1 MTPFTL
7 GSGPRKILLSGYTGN
22 CCQSGPW
29 FNGRVLVSQTDM
41 TNGKRAK
48 PYCTKDIRNLLRA
61 YNLLVATRDD
71 ERAIVGRISR
81 GWLQSEREDWLPL
94 SDIKPCVFETVR
106 GREILC
112 ESMRPDLDANPESVG
127 IEALL
132 AQLPFSDKL
141 INSNS
146 LAKLEP
152 SIAAEVLLGVMLLGV
167 QRFGN
172 RRSGSARL
180 EHDVIIAAM
189 VRDTIG
195 LTDRYSAVLP
205 GKCRKITY
213 DAIGELFG
221 DNVRRIVEDIKKYQ
235 AQFSEAF
242 DKGST
247 AGLVL
252 PRPYATVIAAI
263 EASSLRLIARA
274 AGDEILANLD
284 EAKKAEVR
292 ALGIDCDSEFP
303 EYVWLDLQHKKTRAA
318 LALEGVDYGAL
329 AEPLEHTL
337 MMSVHDVLEQ
347 PHKRRRLVGRR
358 GKAVNEMHNS
368 LPLVESF
375 NASEN
380 FNSIATLHIAALEMM
395 QYLEKG
401 RRKSACTMLGHSLR
415 IAAVAE
421 ELFGETLEPSFA
433 ATAILH
439 DVVEDGCRPVAGYD
453 QSLNNIKRR
462 FGGPLAAMVAELTDA
477 ESGVAAQQK
486 AEATLLC
493 DSLIMP
499 EQQYNFDRFTEM
511 DIQPTATH
519 EPYTLGGII
528 TKIID
533 TAISEEE
540 GIRDPDVMSSW
551 WKHSGIRI
559 YWSYHVRGRVVRPLL
574 VKLTQEI
581 ERYESGS
588 ENAASIL
595 NDELVAKLRALIE
608 FSITSSNNYAV
619 QNLAIIAHEYGLSAE
634 ERASMIDTFFNVQVD
649 QAKFQKDIVDTL
661 LVEHRLKTNI
671 RSGAVPSENYVA
683 LYAKTAGAQPKPDA
697 NTFVRYRD
705 AALQRTRIAEYAIQV
720 S

>member
-1 MTPFTL
+1 
-7 GSGPRKILLSGYTGN
+7 
-22 CCQSGPW
+22 
-29 FNGRVLVSQTDM
+29 M
-41 TNGKRAK
+41 TNGARVM
-48 PYCTKDIRNLLRA
+48 PSCTKHIRNLLRA

-71 ERAIVGRISR
+71 ERAIVGRVSR
-81 GWLQSEREDWLPL
+81 NWLQSEREDWLRL
-94 SDIKPCVFETVR
+94 SDIPTGVFSTVR

-112 ESMRPDLDANPESVG
+112 EALMPDLDVNPETAN
-127 IEALL
+127 IEPLL
-132 AQLPFSDKL
+132 QQLPFSDKL

-146 LAKLEP
+146 IAKLEP

-167 QRFGN
+167 QHFGN
-172 RRSGSARL
+172 RRCGSVRL
-180 EHDVIIAAM
+180 DHNLIVAAM
-189 VRDTIG
+189 IRDTIG
-195 LTDRYSAVLP
+195 LTDQYSAVLP
-205 GKCRKITY
+205 GKCKKVTYKKISHV
-213 DAIGELFG
+213 FG
-221 DNVRRIVEDIKKYQ
+221 DDVCTHVKAIKQYQ
-235 AQFSEAF
+235 QEF
-242 DKGST
+242 DAAYAADNTGRLS
-247 AGLVL
+247 L
-252 PRPYATVIAAI
+252 PRPYASVIAAI
-263 EASSLRLIARA
+263 EASQLRLVARA

-284 EAKKAEVR
+284 DQKKAEVR
-292 ALGIDCDSEFP
+292 MLGIDCDSEFP
-303 EYVWLDLQHKKTRAA
+303 EHEWLALHYRRTECA

-337 MMSVHDVLEQ
+337 MMAVSDVLEQ
-347 PHKRRRLVGRR
+347 PQKRRRLIGRR
-358 GKAVNEMHNS
+358 GKAVCATHNS

-380 FNSIATLHIAALEMM
+380 LNSIATLHVAALEMM

-401 RRKSACTMLGHSLR
+401 RRKSTCTMVGHSLR

-421 ELFGETLEPSFA
+421 ELFGESLEPSFA

-477 ESGVAAQQK
+477 ESSVAAQQK

-493 DSLIMP
+493 DTLIMP

-511 DIQPTATH
+511 DIQPTSTH

-574 VKLTQEI
+574 VKLTREI
-581 ERYESGS
+581 ERFESGS
-588 ENAASIL
+588 PDVPTVL
-595 NDELVAKLRALIE
+595 NKELVSRLRALIE
-608 FSITSSNNYAV
+608 FSIKSSDNYAV

-634 ERASMIDTFFNVQVD
+634 ERTHMIDTFFDEQVD
-649 QAKFQKDIVDTL
+649 QAQFQKEIVDTL
-661 LVEHRLKTNI
+661 LSEHRLKLNI
-671 RSGAVPSENYVA
+671 RNGSVPSECYVA
-683 LYAKTAGAQPKPDA
+683 LYAKTAGSQPKPDA

-705 AALQRTRIAEYAIQV
+705 AAMQRVRIAKRLELELADKSYLREGLLEVISLYDLRKVA
-720 S
+720 

>member
-1 MTPFTL
+1 M
-7 GSGPRKILLSGYTGN
+7 
-22 CCQSGPW
+22 
-29 FNGRVLVSQTDM
+29 
-41 TNGKRAK
+41 

-71 ERAIVGRISR
+71 ERAIVGPVSR
-81 GWLQSEREDWLPL
+81 NWLQSEREDWLQL
-94 SDIKPCVFETVR
+94 SEISPGVLQTVR
-106 GREILC
+106 GREIIC
-112 ESMRPDLDANPESVG
+112 EALMPDLDANPESVD
-127 IEALL
+127 L
-132 AQLPFSDKL
+132 APLMEQLPISDKL

-172 RRSGSARL
+172 RRCGSARL
-180 EHDVIIAAM
+180 DHDVIIAAM
-189 VRDTIG
+189 IRDTIG

-205 GKCRKITY
+205 GKCTIITL
-213 DAIGELFG
+213 DTVTQLFG
-221 DNVRRIVEDIKKYQ
+221 AGVCSHLRAIKKYQ
-235 AQFSEAF
+235 AEFLTAF
-242 DKGST
+242 ENNNT
-247 AGLVL
+247 ASLVL
-252 PRPYATVIAAI
+252 PRPYSNVIAAI
-263 EASSLRLIARA
+263 HASQLRLVARA
-274 AGDEILANLD
+274 AGDEILLNLD
-284 EAKKAEVR
+284 AEKKAEVR

-303 EYVWLDLQHKKTRAA
+303 EYEWLDLHYRQTKAA
-318 LALEGVDYGAL
+318 FALSGVDYGAL
-329 AEPLEHTL
+329 VEPLEQTL
-337 MMSVHDVLEQ
+337 MMAVGDVLEQ
-347 PHKRRRLVGRR
+347 PQKRRRLVGRR
-358 GKAVNEMHNS
+358 GKAVNETHNS

-380 FNSIATLHIAALEMM
+380 FNSIATLHVAALEMM

-477 ESGVAAQQK
+477 ESSIAAQQK

-493 DSLIMP
+493 DSLILP

-511 DIQPTATH
+511 ELQPTATH
-519 EPYTLGGII
+519 EPYTFGGII

-559 YWSYHVRGRVVRPLL
+559 YWSYHVRGKVVRPLL
-574 VKLTQEI
+574 VKLTQEL
-581 ERYESGS
+581 ERFESAKTAPS
-588 ENAASIL
+588 ESSPSIL
-595 NDELVAKLRALIE
+595 TEELVERLRALIE
-608 FSITSSNNYAV
+608 FSITSSDNYAV
-619 QNLAIIAHEYGLSAE
+619 QNLAIIAHEYGLSAA
-634 ERASMIDTFFNVQVD
+634 ERELMIATFFDEQVD
-649 QAKFQKDIVDTL
+649 QARFQSEIVDTL
-661 LVEHRLKTNI
+661 LAEHRLKNNI
-671 RSGAVPSENYVA
+671 RNGSVPSECYVA
-683 LYAKTAGAQPKPDA
+683 LYAKSAGAQPKPDA
-697 NTFVRYRD
+697 DTFIRYRD
-705 AALQRTRIAEYAIQV
+705 AALQRARIARCLQLDLTV
-720 S
+720 SSELRRGLEEVISLYDLRKVA

>member
-1 MTPFTL
+1 M
-7 GSGPRKILLSGYTGN
+7 
-22 CCQSGPW
+22 
-29 FNGRVLVSQTDM
+29 
-41 TNGKRAK
+41 

-71 ERAIVGRISR
+71 ERAIVGKVSR
-81 GWLQSEREDWLPL
+81 EWLQAEREDWLHL
-94 SDIKPCVFETVR
+94 SEVTPGVFETVR

-112 ESMRPDLDANPESVG
+112 ESMRPDLDANPELVN
-127 IEALL
+127 IAPLIR
-132 AQLPFSDKL
+132 QIPFSDKL

-152 SIAAEVLLGVMLLGV
+152 SIASDILVGVMLQGV
-167 QRFGN
+167 KRFGN
-172 RRSGSARL
+172 RRCGSTRL
-180 EHDVIIAAM
+180 EHDVIVAAM
-189 VRDTIG
+189 IRDTIG

-205 GKCRKITY
+205 GQCKKITY
-213 DAIGELFG
+213 RKIDKLFG
-221 DNVRRIVEDIKKYQ
+221 KNVTHHVKNIKKYHLEFLH
-235 AQFSEAF
+235 ALEEKTVE
-242 DKGST
+242 DT
-247 AGLVL
+247 AREVKAGESNGLASLTL
-252 PRPYATVIAAI
+252 PRPYATVIVAI
-263 EASSLRLIARA
+263 EASQLRLVARA

-292 ALGIDCDSEFP
+292 KLGIDCDSEFP
-303 EYVWLDLQHKKTRAA
+303 EYSWLKLHHERAEAA

-337 MMSVHDVLEQ
+337 MMSVSDVLEQ

-358 GKAVNEMHNS
+358 GKAVNETHNS
-368 LPLVESF
+368 LPLVGSF

-380 FNSIATLHIAALEMM
+380 FNSIDTLHVAALEMM

-401 RRKSACTMLGHSLR
+401 RRKSACTMVGHSLR

-421 ELFGETLEPSFA
+421 KIFGEALEPSFA

-477 ESGVAAQQK
+477 ESSVAAQQK

-493 DSLIMP
+493 DSLIVA

-588 ENAASIL
+588 ESAASVL
-595 NDELVAKLRALIE
+595 NEELVAKLRSLIE
-608 FSITSSNNYAV
+608 FSIVSSDNYAV
-619 QNLAIIAHEYGLSAE
+619 QNLAIIAHEYGLSAD
-634 ERASMIDTFFNVQVD
+634 ERDHLITTFFDEQID
-649 QAKFQKDIVDTL
+649 QAQFQRDIVDTL
-661 LVEHRLKTNI
+661 LAESRLKVNI
-671 RSGAVPSENYVA
+671 RNGAVPSESYVA
-683 LYAKTAGAQPKPDA
+683 LYAKTAGTQPKPDA

-705 AALQRTRIAEYAIQV
+705 AALQRARIAKRLQLDLSLNSDLRKGIEEVV
-720 S
+720 SLYDLRRVA

>member
-1 MTPFTL
+1 M
-7 GSGPRKILLSGYTGN
+7 
-22 CCQSGPW
+22 
-29 FNGRVLVSQTDM
+29 
-41 TNGKRAK
+41 

-71 ERAIVGRISR
+71 ERAIVGKISR
-81 GWLQSEREDWLPL
+81 DWLQSEREDWVQL
-94 SDIKPCVFETVR
+94 SDINPSVFNTVR

-112 ESMRPDLDANPESVG
+112 EALRPDMDANPESVD
-127 IEALL
+127 IVPLL
-132 AQLPFSDKL
+132 QQLPFSDKL

-152 SIAAEVLLGVMLLGV
+152 SIAAEVLLGVMLQGV

-172 RRSGSARL
+172 RRRGSARL
-180 EHDVIIAAM
+180 EHDVIVAAM
-189 VRDTIG
+189 IRDTVG

-205 GKCRKITY
+205 GKCKKITY
-213 DAIGELFG
+213 ETIAELFG
-221 DNVRRIVEDIKKYQ
+221 EDVSKNIVSIKNYQ
-235 AQFSEAF
+235 QKFLEAF
-242 DKGST
+242 ADGCT
-247 AGLVL
+247 AGLVM
-252 PRPYATVIAAI
+252 PRPFATVIAAI
-263 EASSLRLIARA
+263 EASQLRLVARA

-284 EAKKAEVR
+284 EKKKSDVR
-292 ALGIDCDSEFP
+292 IIGIDCDSEFP
-303 EYVWLDLQHKKTRAA
+303 EYEWLELHYKRTQAA
-318 LALEGVDYGAL
+318 LALDGVDYGAL

-337 MMSVHDVLEQ
+337 MMSVSDVLEQ
-347 PHKRRRLVGRR
+347 PQKRRRLVGRR
-358 GKAVNEMHNS
+358 GKAVNETHNS
-368 LPLVESF
+368 LPLVGSF

-380 FNSIATLHIAALEMM
+380 FNSIDTLHIAALEMM

-421 ELFGETLEPSFA
+421 KLFGESLEPSFA

-477 ESGVAAQQK
+477 ESSVAAQQK

-581 ERYESGS
+581 ERFESDS
-588 ENAASIL
+588 SVVSIL
-595 NDELVAKLRALIE
+595 NEELVEKLRALIE
-608 FSITSSNNYAV
+608 FSITSSDNYAV
-619 QNLAIIAHEYGLSAE
+619 QNLAIIAHEYGLSPE
-634 ERASMIDTFFNVQVD
+634 ERAHMIDTFFDENID
-649 QAKFQKDIVDTL
+649 QAQFQKDIVDSL
-661 LVEHRLKTNI
+661 LAEQRLKINI
-671 RSGAVPSENYVA
+671 RSGAVPSESYVA
-683 LYAKTAGAQPKPDA
+683 LYAKTAGSQPKPDA

-705 AALQRTRIAEYAIQV
+705 AALQRARIAKRLRLDLTVNSVPGNRLEEVV
-720 S
+720 SLYDLRSVA

>member
-1 MTPFTL
+1 
-7 GSGPRKILLSGYTGN
+7 
-22 CCQSGPW
+22 
-29 FNGRVLVSQTDM
+29 M
-41 TNGKRAK
+41 TNGTRAM

-81 GWLQSEREDWLPL
+81 RWLQSEREDWLQL
-94 SDIKPCVFETVR
+94 SDISRGVLETVR
-106 GREILC
+106 GREIIC
-112 ESMRPDLDANPESVG
+112 EALMPDLDANPES
-127 IEALL
+127 IDLEPLMD
-132 AQLPFSDKL
+132 QLPVSDKL

-152 SIAAEVLLGVMLLGV
+152 AIAAEVLLGVMLLGV
-167 QRFGN
+167 KRFGN
-172 RRSGSARL
+172 RRCGSATL

-189 VRDTIG
+189 IRDTIG

-205 GKCRKITY
+205 GKCTTITLETVE
-213 DAIGELFG
+213 ELFG
-221 DNVRRIVEDIKKYQ
+221 ENVSKHVRAIKEYQ
-235 AQFSEAF
+235 KEFDDAF
-242 DKGST
+242 KNNNIRN
-247 AGLVL
+247 LEL
-252 PRPYATVIAAI
+252 PRPYSNVIAAI
-263 EASSLRLIARA
+263 HASQLRLVARA
-274 AGDEILANLD
+274 AGDEILSNLD
-284 EAKKAEVR
+284 EEKKAEVR
-292 ALGIDCDSEFP
+292 AKGIDCDSDFP
-303 EYVWLDLQHKKTRAA
+303 EREWLDLHYRQTSAA
-318 LALEGVDYGAL
+318 LSLTGVDYGAL
-329 AEPLEHTL
+329 VEPLEQTL
-337 MMSVHDVLEQ
+337 MMSVSDALEQ
-347 PHKRRRLVGRR
+347 PDKRRRLVGRR
-358 GKAVNEMHNS
+358 GKAVNDTHNS

-380 FNSIATLHIAALEMM
+380 LNSIATLHVAALEMM

-421 ELFGETLEPSFA
+421 ELFGEALEPSFA

-439 DVVEDGCRPVAGYD
+439 DVVEDGCRHVAGYD

-493 DSLIMP
+493 DSLILP

-511 DIQPTATH
+511 ELQPTATH

-559 YWSYHVRGRVVRPLL
+559 YWSYHVRGKVVRPLL

-581 ERYESGS
+581 ERFESGS
-588 ENAASIL
+588 GQTASIL
-595 NDELVAKLRALIE
+595 TEELVARLRALID
-608 FSITSSNNYAV
+608 FSITSSDNYAV
-619 QNLAIIAHEYGLSAE
+619 QNLAIIAHEYGLNDAE
-634 ERASMIDTFFNVQVD
+634 RELMIATFFDERVD
-649 QAKFQKDIVDTL
+649 QARFQREIVDTL
-661 LVEHRLKTNI
+661 LAEHRLKNNI
-671 RSGAVPSENYVA
+671 RNGSVPAECYVA
-683 LYAKTAGAQPKPDA
+683 LYAKSAGTQPKPDA

-705 AALQRTRIAEYAIQV
+705 AALQRVQIAKRLQLDLTV
-720 S
+720 SPDLRKELDEVVSLYDLRKVA

>member
-1 MTPFTL
+1 
-7 GSGPRKILLSGYTGN
+7 
-22 CCQSGPW
+22 
-29 FNGRVLVSQTDM
+29 
-41 TNGKRAK
+41 
-48 PYCTKDIRNLLRA
+48 
-61 YNLLVATRDD
+61 
-71 ERAIVGRISR
+71 
-81 GWLQSEREDWLPL
+81 
-94 SDIKPCVFETVR
+94 
-106 GREILC
+106 
-112 ESMRPDLDANPESVG
+112 
-127 IEALL
+127 
-132 AQLPFSDKL
+132 
-141 INSNS
+141 
-146 LAKLEP
+146 
-152 SIAAEVLLGVMLLGV
+152 MLLGV
-167 QRFGN
+167 KRFGN
-172 RRSGSARL
+172 RRCGSTTL

-189 VRDTIG
+189 IRDTIG

-205 GKCRKITY
+205 GKCTTITLETV
-213 DAIGELFG
+213 GQLFG
-221 DNVRRIVEDIKKYQ
+221 ENVSKHVREIKRYQ
-235 AQFSEAF
+235 KEFDDAF
-242 DKGST
+242 KNNNT
-247 AGLVL
+247 RNLVI
-252 PRPYATVIAAI
+252 PRPYSNVIAAI
-263 EASSLRLIARA
+263 HASQLRLVARA

-284 EAKKAEVR
+284 DEKKAEVR
-292 ALGIDCDSEFP
+292 ALGIECDSEFP
-303 EYVWLDLQHKKTRAA
+303 EREWLDLHYRQTASA
-318 LALEGVDYGAL
+318 LALSGVDYGAL
-329 AEPLEHTL
+329 AEPLEKTL
-337 MMSVHDVLEQ
+337 MMSVSDALEQ
-347 PHKRRRLVGRR
+347 PDKRRRLVGRR
-358 GKAVNEMHNS
+358 GKAVNDTHNS

-380 FNSIATLHIAALEMM
+380 LNSIATLHVAALEMM

-421 ELFGETLEPSFA
+421 ELFGEALEPSFA

-493 DSLIMP
+493 DSLILP

-511 DIQPTATH
+511 ELQPTATH

-559 YWSYHVRGRVVRPLL
+559 YWSYHVRGKVVRPLL

-588 ENAASIL
+588 AQAASIL
-595 NDELVAKLRALIE
+595 TDELVARLRALID
-608 FSITSSNNYAV
+608 FSITSSDNYAV
-619 QNLAIIAHEYGLSAE
+619 QNLAIIAHEYGLSTAE
-634 ERASMIDTFFNVQVD
+634 RELMIATFFDERVD
-649 QAKFQKDIVDTL
+649 QARFQREIVDTL
-661 LVEHRLKTNI
+661 LAEHRLKNNI
-671 RSGAVPSENYVA
+671 RNGSVPAECYVA
-683 LYAKTAGAQPKPDA
+683 LYAKSAGAQPKPDA

-705 AALQRTRIAEYAIQV
+705 AALQRVQIAKRLQLDLTV
-720 S
+720 SPDLRKELDEVVSLYDLRKVA

>member
-1 MTPFTL
+1 M
-7 GSGPRKILLSGYTGN
+7 
-22 CCQSGPW
+22 
-29 FNGRVLVSQTDM
+29 
-41 TNGKRAK
+41 

-71 ERAIVGRISR
+71 ERTIVGRVSR
-81 GWLQSEREDWLPL
+81 EWLQSEREDWVQL
-94 SDIKPCVFETVR
+94 SDITPGVFATVR
-106 GREILC
+106 GREIIC
-112 ESMRPDLDANPESVG
+112 EALRPDLDANPESVNL
-127 IEALL
+127 EPLL
-132 AQLPFSDKL
+132 NQLPFSDKL

-146 LAKLEP
+146 LSKLEP

-172 RRSGSARL
+172 RRSGSSRL

-189 VRDTIG
+189 IRDTIG
-195 LTDRYSAVLP
+195 LPDRYSAVLP
-205 GKCRKITY
+205 ANCSTVTFETITQ
-213 DAIGELFG
+213 LFG
-221 DNVRRIVEDIKKYQ
+221 ERVTAHLRSIKKHQ
-235 AQFSEAF
+235 QEFLDAF
-242 DKGST
+242 ESDCT
-247 AGLVL
+247 HQLVL
-252 PRPYATVIAAI
+252 PRPYASVIAAI
-263 EASSLRLIARA
+263 HASQLRLIARA
-274 AGDEILANLD
+274 AGDEVLVNLD
-284 EAKKAEVR
+284 EKKKSEVR
-292 ALGIDCDSEFP
+292 QLGIECVAEFSELP
-303 EYVWLDLQHKKTRAA
+303 WLDLQYRYTRAA
-318 LALEGVDYGAL
+318 LALDGVDYGAL
-329 AEPLEHTL
+329 AEPLEQTL
-337 MMSVHDVLEQ
+337 MMSVSDTLEQ

-358 GKAVNEMHNS
+358 GKAVNDTHNS

-380 FNSIATLHIAALEMM
+380 FNSIATLHVAALEMM

-421 ELFGETLEPSFA
+421 ELFGDALEPSFA

-462 FGGPLAAMVAELTDA
+462 FGGPLAAMVAELTDT
-477 ESGVAAQQK
+477 ESSIAAQQK

-493 DSLIMP
+493 DSLILP

-511 DIQPTATH
+511 EIHPTATH

-559 YWSYHVRGRVVRPLL
+559 YWSYHVRGKVVRPLL

-581 ERYESGS
+581 ECYEAGS
-588 ENAASIL
+588 ESASSIL
-595 NDELVAKLRALIE
+595 NDELVAKLRALID
-608 FSITSSNNYAV
+608 FSITSSDNYAV
-619 QNLAIIAHEYGLSAE
+619 QNLAIIAHEYGLTSD
-634 ERASMIDTFFNVQVD
+634 EREHMIATFFDGNTD
-649 QAKFQKDIVDTL
+649 QATFQKDIVNTL
-661 LVEHRLKTNI
+661 LAEHRLKHSILNG
-671 RSGAVPSENYVA
+671 SVPSECYVA
-683 LYAKTAGAQPKPDA
+683 LYSKSSGTVPKPDA
-697 NTFVRYRD
+697 DTFVRYRD
-705 AALQRTRIAEYAIQV
+705 AALQRARIASRLQLDLRVNSELRSGLQEVV
-720 S
+720 SLYDLRKVA

>member
-1 MTPFTL
+1 
-7 GSGPRKILLSGYTGN
+7 
-22 CCQSGPW
+22 
-29 FNGRVLVSQTDM
+29 M
-41 TNGKRAK
+41 TNGTRAM
-48 PYCTKDIRNLLRA
+48 PYCTKEIRNLLRA

-71 ERAIVGRISR
+71 ERAIVGRVSR
-81 GWLQSEREDWLPL
+81 NWLQSEREDWLQL
-94 SDIKPCVFETVR
+94 SDISPGVLQTVR
-106 GREILC
+106 GREIIC
-112 ESMRPDLDANPESVG
+112 EALMPDLDANPESVD
-127 IEALL
+127 L
-132 AQLPFSDKL
+132 APLMEQLPISDKL

-172 RRSGSARL
+172 RRCGSARL
-180 EHDVIIAAM
+180 DHDVIIAAM
-189 VRDTIG
+189 IRDTIG

-205 GKCRKITY
+205 GKCKTITL
-213 DAIGELFG
+213 DTITQLFG
-221 DNVRRIVEDIKKYQ
+221 ENICSHLRAIKKHQ
-235 AQFSEAF
+235 AEFLAAF
-242 DKGST
+242 ENNST
-247 AGLVL
+247 ASLVL
-252 PRPYATVIAAI
+252 PRPYSSVIAAI
-263 EASSLRLIARA
+263 HASQLRLVARA

-284 EAKKAEVR
+284 TEKKAEVR
-292 ALGIDCDSEFP
+292 SLGIDCDSEFP
-303 EYVWLDLQHKKTRAA
+303 EHEWLDLQYRQTKAA
-318 LALEGVDYGAL
+318 LALPGVDYGAL
-329 AEPLEHTL
+329 AEPLEQTL
-337 MMSVHDVLEQ
+337 MMAVGDVLEQ
-347 PHKRRRLVGRR
+347 PQKRRRLVGRR
-358 GKAVNEMHNS
+358 GKAVNETHNS

-380 FNSIATLHIAALEMM
+380 FNSIATLHVAALEMM

-477 ESGVAAQQK
+477 ESSIAAQQK

-493 DSLIMP
+493 DSLILP

-511 DIQPTATH
+511 ELQPTATH

-559 YWSYHVRGRVVRPLL
+559 YWSYHVRGKVVRPLL

-581 ERYESGS
+581 ERFESAKTS
-588 ENAASIL
+588 SRQSSTSIL
-595 NDELVAKLRALIE
+595 TEELVERLRALIE
-608 FSITSSNNYAV
+608 FSITSSDNYAV
-619 QNLAIIAHEYGLSAE
+619 QNLAIIAHEYGLSTAE
-634 ERASMIDTFFNVQVD
+634 RELMIATFFDEQVD
-649 QAKFQKDIVDTL
+649 QAHFQSEIVDTL
-661 LVEHRLKTNI
+661 LAEHRLKSNI
-671 RSGAVPSENYVA
+671 RNGSVPSECYVA
-683 LYAKTAGAQPKPDA
+683 LYAKSAGAQPKPDA
-697 NTFVRYRD
+697 DTFIRYRD
-705 AALQRTRIAEYAIQV
+705 AALQRARIARRLQLDLTV
-720 S
+720 SSELRRGLEEVVSLYDLRKVA

>member
-1 MTPFTL
+1 M
-7 GSGPRKILLSGYTGN
+7 
-22 CCQSGPW
+22 
-29 FNGRVLVSQTDM
+29 
-41 TNGKRAK
+41 

-71 ERAIVGRISR
+71 ERAIVGTVSR
-81 GWLQSEREDWLPL
+81 GWLQAEREDWLLLNDVTPG
-94 SDIKPCVFETVR
+94 VFETVR

-112 ESMRPDLDANPESVG
+112 EALRPDLDANPESVD
-127 IEALL
+127 IAPLL
-132 AQLPFSDKL
+132 KQLPFSDKL

-152 SIAAEVLLGVMLLGV
+152 AIAADILLGVMLQGV
-167 QRFGN
+167 QRYGN
-172 RRSGSARL
+172 RRCGSARL
-180 EHDVIIAAM
+180 EHDVIVAAM
-189 VRDTIG
+189 IRDTIG
-195 LTDRYSAVLP
+195 LTDSYSAVMP
-205 GKCRKITY
+205 GQCKKITY
-213 DAIGELFG
+213 KKIDNLFG
-221 DNVRRIVEDIKKYQ
+221 KNVTRNVKAIKKYQ
-235 AQFSEAF
+235 QEFLQAF
-242 DKGST
+242 EDNQI
-247 AGLVL
+247 AGLTL

-263 EASSLRLIARA
+263 EASQLRLIARA

-284 EAKKAEVR
+284 ESKKADVR
-292 ALGIDCDSEFP
+292 KLGIDCDSEFP
-303 EYVWLDLQHKKTRAA
+303 EYQWLQQHYHRAEAA
-318 LALEGVDYGAL
+318 LALDGVDYGAL

-337 MMSVHDVLEQ
+337 MMSVSDVLEQ
-347 PHKRRRLVGRR
+347 PQKRRRLVGRR
-358 GKAVNEMHNS
+358 GKAVNETHNS
-368 LPLVESF
+368 LPLVSSF

-380 FNSIATLHIAALEMM
+380 FNSIDTLHVAALEMM

-401 RRKSACTMLGHSLR
+401 RRKSACTMVGHSLR

-421 ELFGETLEPSFA
+421 RLFGEALEPSFA

-477 ESGVAAQQK
+477 ESSVAAQQK

-493 DSLIMP
+493 DSLIMA

-581 ERYESGS
+581 ERFESGS
-588 ENAASIL
+588 ESAASIL

-608 FSITSSNNYAV
+608 FSIISSDNYAV
-619 QNLAIIAHEYGLSAE
+619 QNLAIIAHEYSLSAE
-634 ERASMIDTFFNVQVD
+634 ERDHLIATFFDEQID
-649 QAKFQKDIVDTL
+649 QAQFQKDIVDTL
-661 LVEHRLKTNI
+661 LAEDRLKINI
-671 RSGAVPSENYVA
+671 RNGAVPSESYVA
-683 LYAKTAGAQPKPDA
+683 LYAKTAGTQPKPDA

-705 AALQRTRIAEYAIQV
+705 AALQRARIAKRLQLELTVNSEMRRGIEDVV
-720 S
+720 SLYDLRRVA

>member
-1 MTPFTL
+1 MSNDNRLMP
-7 GSGPRKILLSGYTGN
+7 
-22 CCQSGPW
+22 C
-29 FNGRVLVSQTDM
+29 
-41 TNGKRAK
+41 
-48 PYCTKDIRNLLRA
+48 CTKDIRNLLRA

-71 ERAIVGRISR
+71 ERAIVGKISR
-81 GWLQSEREDWLPL
+81 NWLQSEREDWLHL
-94 SDIKPCVFETVR
+94 SDINPGVFETVR

-112 ESMRPDLDANPESVG
+112 EALRPDLDANPESVS
-127 IEALL
+127 IEPLL
-132 AQLPFSDKL
+132 AQIPSSDKL

-152 SIAAEVLLGVMLLGV
+152 SIAAEVLLGVMLQGV

-172 RRSGSARL
+172 RRCGSARL
-180 EHDVIIAAM
+180 DHDLIIAAM
-189 VRDTIG
+189 IRDTVG

-205 GKCRKITY
+205 GHCKKITAATIS
-213 DAIGELFG
+213 DLFG
-221 DNVRRIVEDIKKYQ
+221 ENVRRNLIKVKNYQ
-235 AQFSEAF
+235 EQFNTTFEV
-242 DKGST
+242 GNT
-247 AGLVL
+247 ASLNF
-252 PRPYATVIAAI
+252 PPTYATVIAAI
-263 EASSLRLIARA
+263 EASQLRLVARA

-284 EAKKAEVR
+284 DPKKAEVR

-303 EYVWLDLQHKKTRAA
+303 EYQWLNLHYRRTQAA

-329 AEPLEHTL
+329 AEPLDHTL
-337 MMSVHDVLEQ
+337 MMSVKDVLEQ
-347 PHKRRRLVGRR
+347 PHKRRRLAGRR
-358 GKAVNEMHNS
+358 GKAVNDMHNN

-380 FNSIATLHIAALEMM
+380 FNSIATLHVAALEMM

-415 IAAVAE
+415 LAAVAE
-421 ELFGETLEPSFA
+421 KLFGEALEPAFA

-453 QSLNNIKRR
+453 QSLDNIQRR

-477 ESGVAAQQK
+477 ESSVAAKEK

-493 DSLIMP
+493 DSLIVA

-511 DIQPTATH
+511 DIQPTTTH
-519 EPYTLGGII
+519 EPYTFGGII
-528 TKIID
+528 TKIVD

-559 YWSYHVRGRVVRPLL
+559 YWSYHVRGGVVRPLL

-581 ERYESGS
+581 ERFESGYNDR
-588 ENAASIL
+588 ESIL
-595 NDELVAKLRALIE
+595 NEELVEKLRGLIA
-608 FSITSSNNYAV
+608 FSITSSDNYAT

-634 ERASMIDTFFNVQVD
+634 ERARMIDTFFDEKVD
-649 QAKFQKDIVDTL
+649 QAQFRKDIVDVL
-661 LVEHRLKTNI
+661 LAEHRLKVNI
-671 RSGAVPSENYVA
+671 QSGAVPSESYVA
-683 LYAKTAGAQPKPDA
+683 LYEKTTGSQPKPDA

-705 AALQRTRIAEYAIQV
+705 AALQRARIAERLKLNLTVNSNLRKSLAEVV
-720 S
+720 SLYDLRKVA

>member
-1 MTPFTL
+1 
-7 GSGPRKILLSGYTGN
+7 
-22 CCQSGPW
+22 
-29 FNGRVLVSQTDM
+29 M
-41 TNGKRAK
+41 TNGTRAM

-81 GWLQSEREDWLPL
+81 RWLQSEREDWLQL
-94 SDIKPCVFETVR
+94 SDISRGVLETVR
-106 GREILC
+106 GREIIC
-112 ESMRPDLDANPESVG
+112 EALMPDLDANPES
-127 IEALL
+127 IDLEPLMD
-132 AQLPFSDKL
+132 QLPVSDKL

-152 SIAAEVLLGVMLLGV
+152 AIAAEVLLGVMLLGV
-167 QRFGN
+167 KRFGN
-172 RRSGSARL
+172 RRCGSATL

-189 VRDTIG
+189 IRDTIG

-205 GKCRKITY
+205 GKCTTITLETVE
-213 DAIGELFG
+213 ELFG
-221 DNVRRIVEDIKKYQ
+221 ENVSKHVRAIKEYQ
-235 AQFSEAF
+235 KEFDDAF
-242 DKGST
+242 KNNNIRN
-247 AGLVL
+247 LEL
-252 PRPYATVIAAI
+252 PRPYSNVIAAI
-263 EASSLRLIARA
+263 HASQLRLVARA
-274 AGDEILANLD
+274 AGDEILSNLD
-284 EAKKAEVR
+284 EEKKAEVR
-292 ALGIDCDSEFP
+292 AKGIDCDSDFP
-303 EYVWLDLQHKKTRAA
+303 EREWLDLHYRQTSAA
-318 LALEGVDYGAL
+318 LSLTGVDYGAL
-329 AEPLEHTL
+329 VEPLEQTL
-337 MMSVHDVLEQ
+337 MMSVSDALEQ
-347 PHKRRRLVGRR
+347 PDKRRRLVGRR
-358 GKAVNEMHNS
+358 GKAVNDTHNS

-380 FNSIATLHIAALEMM
+380 LNSIATLHIAALEMM

-421 ELFGETLEPSFA
+421 ELFGEALEPSFA

-439 DVVEDGCRPVAGYD
+439 DVVEDGCRHVAGYD

-493 DSLIMP
+493 DSLILP

-511 DIQPTATH
+511 ELQPTATH

-559 YWSYHVRGRVVRPLL
+559 YWSYHVRGKVVRPLL

-581 ERYESGS
+581 ERFESGS
-588 ENAASIL
+588 GQTASIL
-595 NDELVAKLRALIE
+595 TEELVARLRALID
-608 FSITSSNNYAV
+608 FSITSSDNYAV
-619 QNLAIIAHEYGLSAE
+619 QNLAIIAHEYGLNDAE
-634 ERASMIDTFFNVQVD
+634 RELMIATFFDERVD
-649 QAKFQKDIVDTL
+649 QARFQREIVDTL
-661 LVEHRLKTNI
+661 LAEHRLKNNI
-671 RSGAVPSENYVA
+671 RNGSVPAECYVA
-683 LYAKTAGAQPKPDA
+683 LYAKSAGTQPKPDA

-705 AALQRTRIAEYAIQV
+705 AALQRVQIAKRLQLDLTV
-720 S
+720 SPDLRKELDEVVSLYDLRKVA

>member
-1 MTPFTL
+1 M
-7 GSGPRKILLSGYTGN
+7 
-22 CCQSGPW
+22 
-29 FNGRVLVSQTDM
+29 
-41 TNGKRAK
+41 

-71 ERAIVGRISR
+71 ERAIVGRVSR
-81 GWLQSEREDWLPL
+81 NWLQSEREDWLQL
-94 SDIKPCVFETVR
+94 CDISPGVLATVR
-106 GREILC
+106 GREIIC
-112 ESMRPDLDANPESVG
+112 EALMPDLDANPES
-127 IEALL
+127 IDLEPLL
-132 AQLPFSDKL
+132 EQLPVSDKL

-152 SIAAEVLLGVMLLGV
+152 AIAAEVLLGVMLLGV

-172 RRSGSARL
+172 RRCGSSVL

-189 VRDTIG
+189 IRDTIG
-195 LTDRYSAVLP
+195 LIDRYSAVLP
-205 GKCRKITY
+205 GKCTTITL
-213 DAIGELFG
+213 DTVTELFG
-221 DNVRRIVEDIKKYQ
+221 EKVCTHVREIKMHQQK
-235 AQFSEAF
+235 FDEAF
-242 DKGST
+242 ENGNTNS
-247 AGLVL
+247 LML
-252 PRPYATVIAAI
+252 PRPYANVIAAI
-263 EASSLRLIARA
+263 HASQLRLVARA

-284 EAKKAEVR
+284 DAKKAEVR
-292 ALGIDCDSEFP
+292 AHGIDCDSEFP
-303 EYVWLDLQHKKTRAA
+303 EREWLDLHYRKTKAA
-318 LALEGVDYGAL
+318 LALAGVDYGAL
-329 AEPLEHTL
+329 AEPLEQTL
-337 MMSVHDVLEQ
+337 MMAVSDALEQ
-347 PHKRRRLVGRR
+347 PEKRRRLVGRR
-358 GKAVNEMHNS
+358 GKAVNDMHNS

-380 FNSIATLHIAALEMM
+380 LNSIATLHVAALEMM

-421 ELFGETLEPSFA
+421 ELFGEALEPSFA

-439 DVVEDGCRPVAGYD
+439 DVVEDGSRPVAGYD

-477 ESGVAAQQK
+477 ESGIAAQQK

-493 DSLIMP
+493 ESLILP

-511 DIQPTATH
+511 ELQPTATH

-559 YWSYHVRGRVVRPLL
+559 YWSYHVRGKVVRPLL

-581 ERYESGS
+581 ERFESGRTES
-588 ENAASIL
+588 FNGQAASIL
-595 NDELVAKLRALIE
+595 NEELVARLRALID
-608 FSITSSNNYAV
+608 FSITSSDNYAV
-619 QNLAIIAHEYGLSAE
+619 QNLAIIAHEYGLSSS
-634 ERASMIDTFFNVQVD
+634 ERELMIATFFDERVD
-649 QAKFQKDIVDTL
+649 QARFKREIVDTL
-661 LVEHRLKTNI
+661 LAEHRLRNNI
-671 RSGAVPSENYVA
+671 LNGSVPAECYVA
-683 LYAKTAGAQPKPDA
+683 LYAKSAGTQPKPDA
-697 NTFVRYRD
+697 DTFVRYRD
-705 AALQRTRIAEYAIQV
+705 AALQRVQIARRLQLDLTGSHNHRKEPGEVV
-720 S
+720 SLYDMRKVA

>member
-1 MTPFTL
+1 
-7 GSGPRKILLSGYTGN
+7 
-22 CCQSGPW
+22 
-29 FNGRVLVSQTDM
+29 M
-41 TNGKRAK
+41 TNGTRAM

-71 ERAIVGRISR
+71 ERTIVGRVSR
-81 GWLQSEREDWLPL
+81 NWLQSEREDWLQL
-94 SDIKPCVFETVR
+94 SDISPGVLETVR

-112 ESMRPDLDANPESVG
+112 EALMPDLDANPES
-127 IEALL
+127 IDLEPLME
-132 AQLPFSDKL
+132 QLPVSDKL

-152 SIAAEVLLGVMLLGV
+152 AIAAEVLLGVMLLGV

-172 RRSGSARL
+172 RRCGSAAL

-189 VRDTIG
+189 IRDTIG

-205 GKCRKITY
+205 GKCVTITL
-213 DAIGELFG
+213 DTVKELFG
-221 DNVRRIVEDIKKYQ
+221 EKVSAHVRAIKTHQKEFEDAYKSNNTKSLI
-235 AQFSEAF
+235 
-242 DKGST
+242 
-247 AGLVL
+247 L
-252 PRPYATVIAAI
+252 PRPYANVIAAI
-263 EASSLRLIARA
+263 HASQLRLVARA
-274 AGDEILANLD
+274 AGDEILGNLD
-284 EAKKAEVR
+284 EEKKAEVR
-292 ALGIDCDSEFP
+292 ALGIDCDSQFP
-303 EYVWLDLQHKKTRAA
+303 EREWLDLYYKKAAAA
-318 LALEGVDYGAL
+318 LALSGADYGAL
-329 AEPLEHTL
+329 AEPLEQTL
-337 MMSVHDVLEQ
+337 MMSVKDALEQ
-347 PHKRRRLVGRR
+347 PEKRRRLVGRR
-358 GKAVNEMHNS
+358 GKAVKETHSS

-380 FNSIATLHIAALEMM
+380 LNSIATLHVAALEMM

-421 ELFGETLEPSFA
+421 ELFGEALEPSFA

-493 DSLIMP
+493 DSLILP

-511 DIQPTATH
+511 ELQPTATH

-559 YWSYHVRGRVVRPLL
+559 YWSYHVRGKVVRPLL

-581 ERYESGS
+581 ERFESGKGQ
-588 ENAASIL
+588 AASIL
-595 NDELVAKLRALIE
+595 TEELVARLRALID
-608 FSITSSNNYAV
+608 FSITSSDNYAV
-619 QNLAIIAHEYGLSAE
+619 QNLAIIAHEYGLSTAE
-634 ERASMIDTFFNVQVD
+634 RELMIDTFFDERVD
-649 QAKFQKDIVDTL
+649 QACFQREIVDTL
-661 LVEHRLKTNI
+661 LAEHRLKNNI
-671 RSGAVPSENYVA
+671 RNGSVPAECYVA
-683 LYAKTAGAQPKPDA
+683 LYAKSAGTQPKPDA

-705 AALQRTRIAEYAIQV
+705 AALQRVQIARRLQLDLTV
-720 S
+720 SPDLRKELDEVVSLYDLRKVA